1 MKKLLIFT
9 ITAAMLLS
17 LTACAQSAKPDASL
31 DTPAQEQTVSGST
44 QIGKATTQQTPL
56 QTPPVLL

>member
-17 LTACAQSAKPDASL
+17 LVACAQSAKPDASL
-31 DTPAQEQTVSGST
+31 DTHAQEQTVSGST
-44 QIGKATTQQTPL
+44 QIPN
-56 QTPPVLL
+56 PWES